1 MVKSLCDV
9 SPQDGSMRCSR
20 VDCVANGLCVLGK
33 VAHVEHVS
41 GVSRGEWEPGTFGRR
56 SGLTSAKAVGC
67 AANELHL
74 SPVARARSN
83 AKNALVLAHLGL
95 VDQCVRALHVQGELI
110 EDATQDGRVAL
121 MRAAESFDTKRGT
134 PFGPYARMFVVGAI
148 KACLSSDS
156 MSHCTG
162 TRAAPGEPKP
172 QHVSLAAA
180 LGCGVEENPQRDID
194 TGDIARA
201 AVKLELNLR
210 RAAISML
217 SGVGSTEHAGRYGI
231 SRRTAR
237 DHYFRARKALCKM
250 FR

>member
-1 MVKSLCDV
+1 
-9 SPQDGSMRCSR
+9 MRCSR
-20 VDCVANGLCVLGK
+20 VDCLTKGLCTLGK

-41 GVSRGEWEPGTFGRR
+41 GVSCGEWEPGTFGRR

-67 AANELHL
+67 ATNELHL
-74 SPVARARSN
+74 SPVACARSN
-83 AKNALVLAHLGL
+83 AKNDMVLAHLGL

-110 EDATQDGRVAL
+110 GDATQDGRVAL
-121 MRAAESFDTKRGT
+121 MRAAESFDAERGT
-134 PFGPYARMFVVGAI
+134 PFGPYARMFVAGAI

-162 TRAAPGEPKP
+162 TRVAPGEPKP

-180 LGCGVEENPQRDID
+180 LGCGVEESPQRDID
-194 TGDIARA
+194 TGNIARA

-237 DHYFRARKALCKM
+237 DHYFRARKALCRM

>member
-1 MVKSLCDV
+1 MVTWPSDHLNKS
-9 SPQDGSMRCSR
+9 
-20 VDCVANGLCVLGK
+20 
-33 VAHVEHVS
+33 E
-41 GVSRGEWEPGTFGRR
+41 
-56 SGLTSAKAVGC
+56 
-67 AANELHL
+67 
-74 SPVARARSN
+74 VARARSTT
-83 AKNALVLAHLGL
+83 KNSLVMAHLGL
-95 VDQCVRALHVQGELI
+95 VDKCVRALRVHGTLI
-110 EDATQDGRVAL
+110 EDATQDGRLAL
-121 MRAAESFDTKRGT
+121 MRAAESFDVKRGT

-217 SGVGSTEHAGRYGI
+217 SGVGSTEHAGRYGV

>member
-20 VDCVANGLCVLGK
+20 VDCIAKGLCVLGK
-33 VAHVEHVS
+33 VAHAEHVS
-41 GVSRGEWEPGTFGRR
+41 GVARGHDASR
-56 SGLTSAKAVGC
+56 
-67 AANELHL
+67 L
-74 SPVARARSN
+74 SEYARARSTT
-83 AKNALVLAHLGL
+83 KNSLVMAHLGL
-95 VDQCVRALHVQGELI
+95 VDKCVRALRVHGTLI
-110 EDATQDGRVAL
+110 EDATQDGRLAL
-121 MRAAESFDTKRGT
+121 MRAAESFDAERGT

-162 TRAAPGEPKP
+162 TRAAPGDPKP